1 MFVFRVCRPFLLLL
15 FVSLLFFCSVFFN
28 SVQAAG
34 WLELPDQSI
43 SLTSDIADEPVNR
56 SVSSGKGQQL
66 IQWLGTASQ
75 HGISLPEQNWL
86 QLAADP
92 SPRNIRVIARQF
104 AVALDAGMLDK
115 RVYQPGWRIS
125 DQPVLA
131 SLENHLDN
139 DNLSLVEPALPEYKL
154 LKQHLKQLRWWL
166 DNALQQFPDDRVL
179 EKGDRHASIWQLNQ
193 WLKDLDLAD
202 GLPANVYSGR
212 HQSAVSKIQKRF
224 RLTVDGKLG
233 PRTRQALIAMTL
245 ERIKTLR
252 INLERLRWLPRT
264 LPYPRVWVDIAGFRV
279 FWMTGRYQQQKFKAI
294 VGLPSRQT
302 PVFQDEIESITIN
315 PPWRVP
321 ASIASTS
328 LLRKAKQDSS
338 FLEREGFTVYSG
350 WESNAREVNPDKVN
364 WRSLSRQSFPYRLEQ
379 KPGKV
384 NRLGRYK
391 LDSPNRFSVY
401 LHDTHKP
408 ELFNKTVRTFSSGCT
423 RVENI
428 DELINSIL
436 ASQGMTSR
444 VRALQQLG
452 DTSRLKLHKKVP
464 LYFAYFTA
472 WPEKNGRVRFREDIY
487 RLDDALLA
495 KF

>member
-15 FVSLLFFCSVFFN
+15 IASPLFFSR
-28 SVQAAG
+28 VQAAG
-34 WLELPDQSI
+34 WLELPERSVPPK
-43 SLTSDIADEPVNR
+43 SDSVDESVNR
-56 SVSSGKGQQL
+56 SVKGQQL

-75 HGISLPEQNWL
+75 HGISLPEQGWL
-86 QLAADP
+86 QLVTDP
-92 SPRNIRVIARQF
+92 SPRNIRVMARQF
-104 AVALDAGMLDK
+104 ASALDAGVLDK

-139 DNLSLVEPALPEYKL
+139 DNLNLVAPALPEYKL

-166 DNALQQFPDDRVL
+166 SNAPQQFPEDLVL
-179 EKGDRHASIWQLNQ
+179 DKGDRHASVSQLNQ

-202 GLPANVYSGR
+202 NLPVSVYSLK
-212 HQSAVSKIQKRF
+212 HQSAINKIQKMF

-233 PRTRQALIAMTL
+233 PRTRQVLVAITL
-245 ERIKTLR
+245 KRIKTLR

-264 LPYPRVWVDIAGFRV
+264 LPYPRVWVDIAGFHV
-279 FWMTGRYQQQKFKAI
+279 YWMADRYQQKKFKAI

-321 ASIASTS
+321 ASIASTN
-328 LLRKAKQDSS
+328 LLRKVKQDSS
-338 FLEREGFTVYSG
+338 FLEREGFTVYSS
-350 WESNAREVNPDKVN
+350 WESNARVIDPHKVD
-364 WRSLSRQSFPYRLEQ
+364 WRSLNSRSFPYRLEQ

-408 ELFNKTVRTFSSGCT
+408 ELFNKPVRTFSSGCT
-423 RVENI
+423 RVQNI
-428 DELINSIL
+428 DQLINSIL
-436 ASQGMTSR
+436 ASQGMLVR

-452 DTSRLKLHKKVP
+452 DTSKLILRKKIP

-495 KF
+495 NF